1 MKHIHFNIIIAL
13 TGLQLITSGI
23 ENEAFCQSAQTNDS
37 QEKPETKPKSNERVF
52 LVVEQTPEF
61 PGGKSAMQKFIS
73 DNLVIPQNEA
83 SKKLS
88 GQVFVSFIVN
98 TDGSLDDIVLKKGLS
113 PEYDREAINVVK
125 LMPLWK
131 PGYQSRRRVRV
142 IYLLPIQFP

>member
-23 ENEAFCQSAQTNDS
+23 ENEAFCQSSQTNDS
-37 QEKPETKPKSNERVF
+37 QEEPETKPKSNERVF
-52 LVVEQTPEF
+52 LVVEQPPEF

-73 DNLVIPQNEA
+73 DNLVIPQNGA

-125 LMPLWK
+125 LMPRWK
-131 PGYQSRRRVRV
+131 PGHQSRRRVRI